1 MDVVLWTSKRE
12 IQALSAE
19 KFTSYPKAL
28 RMSKEHLPYSKAKM
42 SCGEL
47 LDGVADQAWSRTA
60 YVAYGSR
67 TQDNPL
73 EGR

>member
-1 MDVVLWTSKRE
+1 
-12 IQALSAE
+12 
-19 KFTSYPKAL
+19 
-28 RMSKEHLPYSKAKM
+28 M